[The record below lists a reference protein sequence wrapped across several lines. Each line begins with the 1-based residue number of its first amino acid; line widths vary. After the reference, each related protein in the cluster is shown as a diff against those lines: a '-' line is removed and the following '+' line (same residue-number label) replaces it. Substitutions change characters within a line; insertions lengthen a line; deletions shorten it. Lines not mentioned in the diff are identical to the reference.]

1 MTEKEIVSALRVTES
16 RSKRELLDAAADLI
30 EKLTDRCARYAEEI
44 AVAQERTRWVPVTE
58 RLPEDSMQK
67 VLVFVPHIH
76 GDIVDVGRYLG
87 ADGWVLEGWYL
98 TQSAVTH
105 WMPLPE
111 WSAATP
117 LRASARWESP

>member
-1 MTEKEIVSALRVTES
+1 MKNNEIVKALRATES

-30 EKLTDRCARYAEEI
+30 EKLIDRCARYAEEI
-44 AVAQERTRWVPVTE
+44 AVAQERPRWIPVTE
-58 RLPEDSMQK
+58 RLPEDPMK
-67 VLVFVPHIH
+67 KYIVFSPHPH
-76 GDIVDVGRYLG
+76 GNIVDVGRYLG

-111 WSAATP
+111 P
-117 LRASARWESP
+117 PEEVE